1 MKLKIIFVF
10 IFPAFFFSCI
20 TQPRN
25 ITYFQDLEKYRQ
37 NLQMTSDLGV
47 SEPIIKKYDELL
59 ITVSA
64 PVLDQDAVAQFNLPI
79 TVYLT
84 PGDSRTTNIQQSPSV
99 QTYIV
104 DRDGYINYPVI
115 GRISLAGST
124 LSQATEQMRNLVSNY
139 IKDPVVNVKIMS
151 FKVTVLGEVMRP
163 GVIPVTQG
171 RISILDAI
179 GATGDLT
186 IFGDRKN
193 VLLVRENDNGKLNYI
208 RFDLTS
214 SDIFTS
220 PYYYLQQNDKI
231 IVESNKTKQ
240 LESKYS
246 PANNYKLS
254 LFSMVFSA
262 LSVIASTTIAIISL
276 NKR

>member
-1 MKLKIIFVF
+1 MKLKIVFVF

-37 NLQMTSDLGV
+37 NLQMTSDLGA

-84 PGDSRTTNIQQSPSV
+84 PGDSKATNIQQSPSV

-124 LSQATEQMRNLVSNY
+124 ISQATEQIRNSVSNY
-139 IKDPVVNVKIMS
+139 IKDPVINLKIMS

-163 GVIPVTQG
+163 GVVPVTQG

-193 VLLVRENDNGKLNYI
+193 VLLVRENDNGKLNCI

-214 SDIFTS
+214 SDIFAS

-254 LFSMVFSA
+254 IFSMVFSA

>member
-1 MKLKIIFVF
+1 MKLKILFIL

-20 TQPRN
+20 TQPKS
-25 ITYFQDLEKYRQ
+25 IVYFQDLGKYRQ
-37 NLQMTSDLGV
+37 KLQMTSDLEAY
-47 SEPIIKKYDELL
+47 EPIIKKYDELL
-59 ITVSA
+59 ITVAA

-84 PGDSRTTNIQQSPSV
+84 QIDTKATNIQQSPSV

-104 DRDGYINYPVI
+104 DNSGNINYPVI
-115 GRISLAGST
+115 GRIFLAGLT
-124 LSQATEQMRNLVSNY
+124 ISQATEHIRDLVSNY
-139 IKDPVVNVKIMS
+139 IKDPVVNLKIMS

-163 GVIPVTQG
+163 GVVPVTQG
-171 RISILDAI
+171 RLSILDAI

-193 VLLVRENDNGKLNYI
+193 VLLVRENDNGKLDYI
-208 RFDLTS
+208 RFDLTNS
-214 SDIFTS
+214 NIFTS

-231 IVESNKTKQ
+231 IVEPNDTKQ

-246 PANNYKLS
+246 PANNYRLS
-254 LFSMVFSA
+254 IFSMVFSA

-276 NKR
+276 HRN